1 MNKLVRE
8 DVQSLKQKKSND
20 SKYLLQIVICTYNRT
35 EAAKRAVRS
44 VLPYLN
50 LGVGLVV
57 HSNSG
62 DEEMR
67 NFMADNGLLQYYG
80 EHDSN
85 KGGLENFR
93 SAVKLTD
100 ARYFLLLSDED
111 ELRPDRLGRVL
122 EILSGDLDTNYFVL
136 SQIENYFTLRSETE
150 LTYSRAQ
157 GLTRFSWVLT
167 YMSGFIF
174 PSYVVND
181 DHFDSYFTDCSYT
194 HLIYKMMMGPEDK
207 LLIPEESYIV
217 KNDDVKH
224 GGHAYEHV
232 TSVNTECSLRVIQNP
247 AVVGYEARV
256 SQFYNL
262 AHLQSRFGLLGV
274 RKLIIIAELA
284 AIWSNAYHQAARLTN
299 DGSNERKKAESMHSV
314 YSARWPSSKLF
325 AFLFKF
331 LCSRLAFTLGISR
344 AYSYVFKAIRRYI
357 YKITWS

>member
-1 MNKLVRE
+1 MNKLDR
-8 DVQSLKQKKSND
+8 DDDQSLKQKKPNN
-20 SKYLLQIVICTYNRT
+20 SKYLLQVVICTYNRT

-44 VLPYLN
+44 VLPYLK

-67 NFMADNGLLQYYG
+67 NFMANNGLLEYYG
-80 EHDSN
+80 EHVSN
-85 KGGLENFR
+85 KGGLANFR

-122 EILSGDLDTNYFVL
+122 EILSGDIHANYFVL
-136 SQIENYFTLRSETE
+136 SQIENYFSMHSETD
-150 LTYSRAQ
+150 LTYSRTQ

-194 HLIYKMMMGPEDK
+194 HLIYKMMMEPEDK
-207 LLIPEESYIV
+207 LLIPKESFII

-232 TSVNTECSLRVIQNP
+232 TSVNTECSLRVVQNP
-247 AVVGYEARV
+247 AVYGYEARV

-262 AHLQSRFGLLGV
+262 AHLQSKFGLSGA
-274 RKLIIIAELA
+274 RKLIVIAELA
-284 AIWSNAYHQAARLTN
+284 AIWSNAYHQAASLTN
-299 DGSNERKKAESMHSV
+299 DGATEQKKAESMHSV

-331 LCSRLAFTLGISR
+331 LCSRLSFTLGISR
-344 AYSYVFKAIRRYI
+344 AYSYVFKVIRRYI
-357 YKITWS
+357 YKITWG